1 MARRITQG
9 SVGGAGVG
17 GFNITSTT
25 LSAAEDLDIIVDPKG
40 TGIFSVAGDTL
51 LKSRGDLRFGDTDDS
66 NFVAFQAPATIGTNI
81 TWTLPNADATA
92 ANQSLVSDGAGT
104 LSWVTT
110 GAQIT
115 DNTSDSG
122 TNYVIFGTATTGT
135 LLNVRTSSTKLTYT
149 PSSGTLAASAAVF
162 NGTVNALRQEVEYTA
177 DHTLQLSDR
186 DKVVSMGNTGSVT
199 LTIPS
204 NSVAAFPVGSIVY
217 IYRQAGAGAV
227 AITAGAGATTTKDG
241 TMAEQEEFYVR
252 KRDTNEWV
260 IVDSAEPL
268 SASGGAV
275 SSAAGFTVHTYTSGT
290 GTFVV

>member
-25 LSAAEDLDIIVDPKG
+25 LSAADDLDIIVDPKG

-66 NFVAFQAPATIGTNI
+66 NFVAFQAPATIGSNI
-81 TWTLPNADATA
+81 TWTLPDADATE

-149 PSSGTLAASAAVF
+149 PSSGTLTSSAAVF

-177 DHTLQLSDR
+177 DHTLQVSDR
-186 DKVVSMGNTGSVT
+186 DKVVSMGNAGSVT
-199 LTIPS
+199 VTIPS

-217 IYRQAGAGAV
+217 IYRQSGAGAV

-275 SSAAGFTVHTYTSGT
+275 SNAAGFTIHSYTSGT